1 MAIKDIYKEAIQSVV
16 NGKMTDEELWGLFN
30 EHLTNKQNELERVN
44 KALDNI
50 NKKYNNLLKLI
61 SEAYKEFKE
70 QNGSET

>member
-16 NGKMTDEELWGLFN
+16 NGKMTDEDLWELFN

-61 SEAYKEFKE
+61 SKAYKEFKE
-70 QNGSET
+70 QNESEI